1 MSEPNWIWI
10 HPTRNNA
17 LQCNKLSQSVG
28 MQKDDRLISF
38 FFHLNIAIHFIYMQM
53 CIYIDMKVKNTV
65 PHLTKLLE
73 IEMT

>member
-1 MSEPNWIWI
+1 
-10 HPTRNNA
+10 
-17 LQCNKLSQSVG
+17 

-38 FFHLNIAIHFIYMQM
+38 FFHLNIDIHFIYMQM

>member
-1 MSEPNWIWI
+1 
-10 HPTRNNA
+10 
-17 LQCNKLSQSVG
+17 